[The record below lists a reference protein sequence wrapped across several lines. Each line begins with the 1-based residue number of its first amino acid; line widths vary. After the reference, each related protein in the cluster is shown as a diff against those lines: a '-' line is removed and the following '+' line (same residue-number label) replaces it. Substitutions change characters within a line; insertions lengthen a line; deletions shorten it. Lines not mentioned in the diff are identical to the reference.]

1 MMGNTTP
8 SSSTTTNPTSIIVQQ
23 DNSPFPIGVILDETN
38 FSLWSQLME
47 MRIGARNK
55 VAYLTGEA
63 KKPEQTDS
71 GYAIWITENHKVKS
85 WLIDSMSPTL
95 MQWYIRLSTAKKI
108 WEVVAKT
115 FYDGS
120 DETRLFELNQK
131 SFTTMQNER
140 PLSITYDSVRREA
153 QQRQTM
159 GSAWLFPKSSTMAFH
174 HSISVKGRTNQS
186 SGKHTNLICS
196 HCGES
201 EHSKQR
207 CYEIIGYPD
216 WWDFSKKP
224 RKVIPNR
231 VVATTTSG
239 TNQPN
244 NNGKIEPRVNMTQPG
259 ITSNNNV
266 NVNVTAL
273 STNNTWIIDSGASD
287 HMTKDPSKLQSLKP
301 SSKPFISI
309 ANGGT
314 SPVIGEGPIVL
325 TDALRLDSGLVV
337 PTLDHNLLSDI
348 LTGGLLVMVLS
359 DTISTFCNCLKV
371 ERRNSA
377 MHSAHMGSTKHGTMY
392 GYGIE
397 GSDISHLVIF
407 KNSNQ
412 ICF

>member
-1 MMGNTTP
+1 
-8 SSSTTTNPTSIIVQQ
+8 
-23 DNSPFPIGVILDETN
+23 
-38 FSLWSQLME
+38 ME

-140 PLSITYDSVRREA
+140 PLSMYYNKLIAIFKEIGHRTNTQHGSVEGILHMHSMMARLRDPKLDLESTYDSVRREA

-207 CYEIIGYPD
+207 CYENIGYPD

-273 STNNTWIIDSGASD
+273 STNNTWVIDSGASD

-325 TDALRLDSGLVV
+325 TDALRLDSVLVV

-348 LTGGLLVMVLS
+348 LTGGTL
-359 DTISTFCNCLKV
+359 
-371 ERRNSA
+371 
-377 MHSAHMGSTKHGTMY
+377 
-392 GYGIE
+392 GYGVKR
-397 GSDISHLVIF
+397 HNLYF
-407 KNSNQ
+407 L
-412 ICF
+412 